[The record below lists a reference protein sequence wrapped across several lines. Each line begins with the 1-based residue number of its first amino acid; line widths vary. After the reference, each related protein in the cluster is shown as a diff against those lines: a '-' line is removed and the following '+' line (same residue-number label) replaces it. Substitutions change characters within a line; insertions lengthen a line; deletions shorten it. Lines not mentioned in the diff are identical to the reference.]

1 MEEHNSAAQTHT
13 WSAAEGKNAN
23 TVIRYARNVKQQ
35 QTFCCTV
42 TYKPIAYFFL
52 NENAPL
58 EIEEFDQSVF
68 MPTDHLG

>member
-23 TVIRYARNVKQQ
+23 TVIRYAQNVKQQ

-42 TYKPIAYFFL
+42 TYKPIAYFFK
-52 NENAPL
+52 
-58 EIEEFDQSVF
+58 
-68 MPTDHLG
+68 